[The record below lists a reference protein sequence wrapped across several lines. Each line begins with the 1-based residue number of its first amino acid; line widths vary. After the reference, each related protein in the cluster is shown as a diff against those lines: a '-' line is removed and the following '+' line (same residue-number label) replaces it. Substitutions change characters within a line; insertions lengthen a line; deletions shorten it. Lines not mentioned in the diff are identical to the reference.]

1 MSKDEEKFEHTLE
14 EREETHIAIRRSAP
28 LIGLVA
34 FLVALIGSKIF
45 TFFNPGTSMIFHFL
59 GEEIHFHH
67 FNYGLIML
75 LIGVFNM
82 FFEGPWHQKFGHF
95 LFGAGLGLIV
105 DEYWILLTF
114 NDTQY
119 FVQESYLI
127 SIVIG
132 VVISIIYAVIVIARY
147 NIAEETSFWQ
157 RIKEKFGLKKKKD

>member
-1 MSKDEEKFEHTLE
+1 MSEDEKKFERTLE

-34 FLVALIGSKIF
+34 FLVALIGCKIF
-45 TFFNPGTSMIFHFL
+45 TFFNPGASIILHFL

-82 FFEGPWHQKFGHF
+82 FFEGPRHQKFGHF
-95 LFGAGLGLIV
+95 LFGAGLGLVV

-114 NDTQY
+114 NDTLY
-119 FVQESYLI
+119 FVQNSYLI

-132 VVISIIYAVIVIARY
+132 VVISIIYTFIVLVRY
-147 NIAEETSFWQ
+147 NIEEEKSFWK